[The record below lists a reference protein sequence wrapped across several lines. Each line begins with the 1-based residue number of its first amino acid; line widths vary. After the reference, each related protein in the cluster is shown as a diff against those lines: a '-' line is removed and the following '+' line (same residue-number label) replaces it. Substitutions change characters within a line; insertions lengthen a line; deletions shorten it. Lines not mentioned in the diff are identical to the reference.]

1 MQGDEIGARL
11 PFRPPAP
18 EPQDGNMLKNLM
30 QKAGSIGVVVA
41 GIAAVLILFFGFN
54 RVNEY
59 EVAVKRNPVTGA
71 VGENPYR
78 QGLYHSILRSWTNY
92 STREIQYP
100 VAGGSERLTALTSD
114 QLQIEVDA
122 AFRYRIVPDSAVSLY
137 LQIGEPAAI
146 NGFVYNTYRSAVRD
160 AVAEIPA
167 AAILSRDRAAI
178 GDRIEELMASGLE
191 PRGID
196 VTDFF
201 VREIVPPATLREAI
215 ENKLS
220 REQQVQAEAYQTQVV
235 AEQANQKR
243 AEAEGIRD
251 AQDIIATSLTG
262 VSGQRYLY
270 WRYLEVLGEVANG
283 QNNMV
288 IAPTEGGIPIFFT
301 PDSQ

>member
-1 MQGDEIGARL
+1 MIR
-11 PFRPPAP
+11 
-18 EPQDGNMLKNLM
+18 NLM
-30 QKAGSIGVVVA
+30 QKAGAA
-41 GIAAVLILFFGFN
+41 GGILLAIALVLLLFFGFN

-59 EVAVKRNPVTGA
+59 EVAVRKNPLTGA
-71 VGENPYR
+71 VSQTPFR

-92 STREIQYP
+92 STREVQYP
-100 VAGGSERLTALTSD
+100 REGGSERLTALTSD

-122 AFRYRIVPDSAVSLY
+122 AFRYRLEPDSVVKLY
-137 LQIGEPAAI
+137 LNIGEPAAI
-146 NGFVYNTYRSAVRD
+146 HTFVYNTYRSAVRD
-160 AVAEIPA
+160 AVAEVA
-167 AAILSRDRAAI
+167 AAAVLSRDRASI
-178 GDRIEELMASGLE
+178 GDRIEGLMAE
-191 PRGID
+191 RMTPRGIQI
-196 VTDFF
+196 TDFF

-215 ENKLS
+215 EQKLA

-270 WRYLEVLGEVANG
+270 WRYLEVLGEVAQG

-301 PDSQ
+301 PDRQ

>member
-1 MQGDEIGARL
+1 
-11 PFRPPAP
+11 
-18 EPQDGNMLKNLM
+18 MLKDMM
-30 QKAGSIGVVVA
+30 QKASAAGFALA
-41 GIAAVLILFFGFN
+41 GIALVLILFFGFN

-71 VGENPYR
+71 VGDAPYR

-100 VAGGSERLTALTSD
+100 REGGSERLVALTSD

-122 AFRYRIVPDSAVSLY
+122 AYRYRLEPDSAVNLY
-137 LQIGEPAAI
+137 LQIGEPGAI
-146 NGFVYNTYRSAVRD
+146 HGFVYNTYRSAVRD
-160 AVAEIPA
+160 AVAEISA
-167 AAILSRDRAAI
+167 AAVLSQDRATI
-178 GDRIEELMASGLE
+178 GVRIEELMARGLE
-191 PRGID
+191 PRGIHI
-196 VTDFF
+196 TDFF

-215 ENKLS
+215 EAKLA
-220 REQQVQAEAYQTQVV
+220 REQQVQAEGYQTQVV

-270 WRYLEVLGEVANG
+270 WRYLEVLGEVAVG

>member
-1 MQGDEIGARL
+1 
-11 PFRPPAP
+11 
-18 EPQDGNMLKNLM
+18 MLKNMM
-30 QKAGSIGVVVA
+30 QKAGAAGFGLA
-41 GIAAVLILFFGFN
+41 GIALVLVLFFGFN

-71 VGENPYR
+71 VGADPYR
-78 QGLYHSILRSWTNY
+78 QGLYHSIVRSWTNY
-92 STREIQYP
+92 STREVQYP
-100 VAGGSERLTALTSD
+100 REGGAERLAALTSD

-122 AFRYRIVPDSAVSLY
+122 AFRYRIEPDSAVSLY
-137 LQIGEPAAI
+137 LAIGEPLAI
-146 NGFVYNTYRSAVRD
+146 HGFVYNSYRSAVRD

-167 AAILSRDRAAI
+167 AEILSQERAAI
-178 GDRIEELMASGLE
+178 GDRIEQMMAARLE
-191 PRGID
+191 PRGIYI
-196 VTDFF
+196 TDFF

-215 ENKLS
+215 ESKLA
-220 REQQVQAEAYQTQVV
+220 REQQVQAEGYQTQVV

-270 WRYLEVLGEVANG
+270 WRYLEVLGEVATG

>member
-1 MQGDEIGARL
+1 
-11 PFRPPAP
+11 
-18 EPQDGNMLKNLM
+18 MLQNLM
-30 QKAGSIGVVVA
+30 QKAGAA
-41 GIAAVLILFFGFN
+41 GAVLAGVALVGILFFGFN

-71 VGENPYR
+71 VGAQPYR

-92 STREIQYP
+92 STREVQYP
-100 VAGGSERLTALTSD
+100 REGGAERLTALTAD

-122 AFRYRIVPDSAVSLY
+122 AFRYRIEPDSAVDLY
-137 LQIGEPAAI
+137 LTIGEPGAI
-146 NGFVYNTYRSAVRD
+146 HNFVYNSYRSAVRD
-160 AVAEIPA
+160 AVAEIA
-167 AAILSRDRAAI
+167 AAAVLSRDRAVI
-178 GDRIEELMASGLE
+178 GNRIEELMAERLV
-191 PRGID
+191 PRGIY

-215 ENKLS
+215 EATLA
-220 REQQVQAEAYQTQVV
+220 REQQVQAEVYQTAVV

-243 AEAEGIRD
+243 AEAQGIRD
-251 AQDIIATSLTG
+251 AQEIIATSLTG

-270 WRYLEVLGEVANG
+270 WRYLEVLGEVATG